1 MIAVEVFDDRRCWLG
16 EGPTSTGENN
26 NHVQWVDILNGKVF
40 SKNIETNKTSEYKM
54 EDHVGFAIPRTNGG
68 DVLGTANG
76 PVLRNTEGEIT
87 KLPGREKDE
96 FKSRW
101 NDAKVSY
108 TGDLFLG
115 TLSYDLVPKASG
127 LYRISQDGSEIK
139 KIVSEVTLAN
149 GLDWSVDNQTFY
161 FIDSLEHCVDAFSY
175 DGVNITD
182 RRTVIKFSEDD
193 IPDGLCLDSEDGLWI
208 AFWDGSEVRRYDEK
222 YKLSERIS
230 LPVSY
235 TTSCAFAGKELDQL
249 VITTA
254 HNNEMGK
261 HTHAGMTFI
270 CNPGIK
276 GKKTKTFN
284 T

>member
-16 EGPTSTGENN
+16 EGPTSSGTNN
-26 NHVQWVDILNGKVF
+26 NQVQWVDVLNGKVL
-40 SKNIETNKTSEYKM
+40 SKNIESSKTSEYKID
-54 EDHVGFAIPRTNGG
+54 DHVSFAIPRTNGG

-87 KLPGREKDE
+87 KLPGRETDKV
-96 FKSRW
+96 KSRW

-108 TGDLFLG
+108 SGDLFLG

-127 LYRISQDGSEIK
+127 LYRISQDGGEIK
-139 KIVSEVTLAN
+139 KIISEVTLAN

-175 DGVNITD
+175 DGKEITD
-182 RRTVIKFSEDD
+182 RRTVIKFNENE
-193 IPDGLCLDSEDGLWI
+193 IPDGMCVDSEDGLWI
-208 AFWDGSEVRRYDEK
+208 AFWDGSEVRRFDEK
-222 YKLSERIS
+222 YKLSERIE

-235 TTSCAFAGKELDQL
+235 TTSCAFAGKNLDQL

-261 HTHAGMTFI
+261 HPQAGMTFI
-270 CNPGIK
+270 CHPGIK
-276 GKKTKTFN
+276 GKSTTLFD
-284 T
+284 

>member
-16 EGPTSTGENN
+16 EGPSSSGTDN
-26 NHVQWVDILNGKVF
+26 NHVQWVDVLNGKVL
-40 SKNIETNKTSEYKM
+40 SKNIESSKTSEYKID
-54 EDHVGFAIPRTNGG
+54 DHVSFAIPRTNWG

-87 KLPGREKDE
+87 KLPGRETDKV
-96 FKSRW
+96 KSRW

-108 TGDLFLG
+108 SGDLFLG

-127 LYRISQDGSEIK
+127 LYRISQDGGEIK
-139 KIVSEVTLAN
+139 KIISEVTLAN

-175 DGVNITD
+175 DGKEITD
-182 RRTVIKFSEDD
+182 RRTVIKFNENE
-193 IPDGLCLDSEDGLWI
+193 IPDGMCVDSEDGLWI
-208 AFWDGSEVRRYDEK
+208 AFWDGSEVRRFDEK
-222 YKLSERIS
+222 YKLSERIE

-235 TTSCAFAGKELDQL
+235 TTSCAFAGKNLDQL

-261 HTHAGMTFI
+261 HPQAGMTFI
-270 CNPGIK
+270 CHPGIK
-276 GKKTKTFN
+276 GKSTTLFD
-284 T
+284 

>member
-1 MIAVEVFDDRRCWLG
+1 
-16 EGPTSTGENN
+16 
-26 NHVQWVDILNGKVF
+26 VQWVDILNGKVL
-40 SKNIETNKTSEYKM
+40 SKNIETNKTSEYKI
-54 EDHVGFAIPRTNGG
+54 EDHVGFAIPRNNGG

-76 PVLRNTEGEIT
+76 PVLRNIEGEIT

-115 TLSYDLVPKASG
+115 TLSYDLVSKASG

-139 KIVSEVTLAN
+139 KIISEVTLAN

-182 RRTVIKFSEDD
+182 RRTVIKFNENE
-193 IPDGLCLDSEDGLWI
+193 IPDGMCVDSEDGLWI

-222 YKLSERIS
+222 YKLSERIE

-235 TTSCAFAGKELDQL
+235 TTSCTFAGKDLDQL
-249 VITTA
+249 VITSA
-254 HNNEMGK
+254 HNNEMAK
-261 HTHAGMTFI
+261 HPQAGMTFI

-276 GKKTKTFN
+276 GKKTKIFEG
-284 T
+284 

>member
-16 EGPTSTGENN
+16 EGPSSSGTNN
-26 NHVQWVDILNGKVF
+26 NHVQWVDILNGKVL

-182 RRTVIKFSEDD
+182 RRTVIKFNENE
-193 IPDGLCLDSEDGLWI
+193 IPDGMCVDSEDGLWI

-222 YKLSERIS
+222 YKLSERIE

-235 TTSCAFAGKELDQL
+235 TTSCAFAGKDLDQL
-249 VITTA
+249 IITTA

-261 HTHAGMTFI
+261 HTQAGMTFI
-270 CNPGIK
+270 CNPGIN
-276 GKKTKTFN
+276 GKKTYSFEG
-284 T
+284 

>member
-1 MIAVEVFDDRRCWLG
+1 MISVEVFDDRRCWLG
-16 EGPTSTGENN
+16 EGPTATGENN
-26 NHVQWVDILNGKVF
+26 NHVQWVDILNGKVL

-54 EDHVGFAIPRTNGG
+54 EEHVGFAIPRTSGG

-87 KLPGREKDE
+87 KLPGRETDKV
-96 FKSRW
+96 KSRW

-139 KIVSEVTLAN
+139 KIISEVTLAN

-175 DGVNITD
+175 DGKEITD
-182 RRTVIKFSEDD
+182 RRTVIKFNENE
-193 IPDGLCLDSEDGLWI
+193 IPDGMCVDSEDGLWI
-208 AFWDGSEVRRYDEK
+208 AFWDGSEVRRFDEK
-222 YKLSERIS
+222 YKLSERIE

-235 TTSCAFAGKELDQL
+235 TTSCAFAGKNLDQL

-261 HTHAGMTFI
+261 HPQAGMTFI
-270 CNPGIK
+270 CHPGIK
-276 GKKTKTFN
+276 GKSTTLFD
-284 T
+284 

>member
-16 EGPTSTGENN
+16 EGPTATGENN
-26 NHVQWVDILNGKVF
+26 NYVQWVDILNGKVL
-40 SKNIETNKTSEYKM
+40 SKNIETNKISEYKM
-54 EDHVGFAIPRTNGG
+54 EEHVGFAIPRTNGG

-76 PVLRNTEGEIT
+76 PVLRNTEREFT
-87 KLPGREKDE
+87 KLPGRETDKA
-96 FKSRW
+96 KSRW

-127 LYRISQDGSEIK
+127 LYRISKDGSEIK
-139 KIVSEVTLAN
+139 KIISEVTLAN

-175 DGVNITD
+175 DGKEITD
-182 RRTVIKFSEDD
+182 RRTIIKFNENE
-193 IPDGLCLDSEDGLWI
+193 IPDGMCVDSEDGLWI

-222 YKLSERIS
+222 YKISERIG

-235 TTSCAFAGKELDQL
+235 TTSCAFAGKNLDQL

-254 HNNEMGK
+254 HNNETGK
-261 HTHAGMTFI
+261 HPQSGMTFI
-270 CNPGIK
+270 CHPGIK
-276 GKKTKTFN
+276 GKTTTLFGL
-284 T
+284 

>member
-1 MIAVEVFDDRRCWLG
+1 MISVEVFDDRRCWLG
-16 EGPTSTGENN
+16 EGPTATGTNN
-26 NHVQWVDILNGKVF
+26 NHVQWVDILSGKVL

-68 DVLGTANG
+68 DVLGTANS
-76 PVLRNTEGEIT
+76 PVLRNSEGEIT

-127 LYRISQDGSEIK
+127 LYRISKDGSEIK

-161 FIDSLEHCVDAFSY
+161 FIDSLDHCVDAFSY

-182 RRTVIKFSEDD
+182 RRTVIKFNENE
-193 IPDGLCLDSEDGLWI
+193 IPDGMCVDSEDGLWI

-222 YKLSERIS
+222 YKLSERIE

-235 TTSCAFAGKELDQL
+235 TTSCAFAGKDLDQL
-249 VITTA
+249 VITSA
-254 HNNEMGK
+254 HNNEMAK
-261 HTHAGMTFI
+261 HPQAGMTFI

-276 GKKTKTFN
+276 GKKTTNFSA
-284 T
+284 

>member
-16 EGPTSTGENN
+16 EGPSSSGTNN
-26 NHVQWVDILNGKVF
+26 NYVQWVDILNGKVL

-127 LYRISQDGSEIK
+127 LYQISQDGSEIK

-182 RRTVIKFSEDD
+182 RRTVIKFNENE
-193 IPDGLCLDSEDGLWI
+193 IPDGMCVDSEGGLWI
-208 AFWDGSEVRRYDEK
+208 AFWEGSEVRRYDEK
-222 YKLSERIS
+222 YKLSERIE

-235 TTSCAFAGKELDQL
+235 TTSCAFAGKDLDQL
-249 VITTA
+249 IITTA

-261 HTHAGMTFI
+261 HPQAGMTFI
-270 CNPGIK
+270 CNPGIN
-276 GKKTKTFN
+276 GKKTYSFEG
-284 T
+284 

>member
-16 EGPTSTGENN
+16 EGPTATGTNN
-26 NHVQWVDILNGKVF
+26 NHVQWVDILNGKVL

-127 LYRISQDGSEIK
+127 LYRISQDGCEIK
-139 KIVSEVTLAN
+139 KIVGEVTLAN

-182 RRTVIKFSEDD
+182 RRTVIKFNENE
-193 IPDGLCLDSEDGLWI
+193 IPDGMCVDSEDGLWI

-222 YKLSERIS
+222 YKLSERIE

-235 TTSCAFAGKELDQL
+235 TTSCTFGGKDLDQL

-254 HNNEMGK
+254 HNNEMAK
-261 HTHAGMTFI
+261 HPQVGMTFI

-276 GKKTKTFN
+276 GKATSQFGL
-284 T
+284 